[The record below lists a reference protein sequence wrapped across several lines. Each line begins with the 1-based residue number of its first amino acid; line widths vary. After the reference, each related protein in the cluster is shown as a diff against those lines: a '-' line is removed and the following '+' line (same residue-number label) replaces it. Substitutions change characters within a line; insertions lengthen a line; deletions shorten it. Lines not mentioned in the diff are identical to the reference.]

1 MGIAKKLK
9 YTLDSVND
17 IIDALESHGYNMA
30 NYVLGDYG
38 NLIRQLSAKVTNG
51 GTTGMKFIPITTK
64 LVPTT
69 YTLDTIKTVSVEDYS
84 FMQELNRNY
93 LYGGTDIFEVPT
105 NYAQDAIEVVTVSKH
120 DFMQEM
126 NRNYLYS
133 VDDTYAIESRF
144 SPSASIQTVEVTLI
158 ENIE

>member
-64 LVPTT
+64 LVPTV
-69 YTLDTIKTVSVEDYS
+69 YILDTIKAVSVEDYS

-93 LYGGTDIFEVPT
+93 LYSGTDIFEVPT

-120 DFMQEM
+120 DFMQET
-126 NRNYLYS
+126 NRNYLYG
-133 VDDTYAIESRF
+133 VDAYAIEPHF
-144 SPSASIQTVEVTLI
+144 SPSASIQAVEVTLI